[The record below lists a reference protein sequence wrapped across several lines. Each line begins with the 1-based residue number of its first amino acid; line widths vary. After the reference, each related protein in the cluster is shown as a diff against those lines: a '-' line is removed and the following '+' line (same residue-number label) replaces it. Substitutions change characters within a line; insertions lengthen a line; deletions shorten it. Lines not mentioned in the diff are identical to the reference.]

1 MKRVNKKIGLFYF
14 IMAGTMSL
22 HFLGFEALAS
32 ESSGGWRPIYDE
44 VLLWFNFGI
53 IVFVFIKYGK
63 TPLMNFLHG
72 PKDKIAQEIERIK
85 EKKKQAADKVT
96 EINKMVDESEAR
108 FAKIKARVVEQGER
122 KKKEIIKSAQQQ
134 SKTMLEDAK
143 KRIDIQ
149 FVQAKDTLRKEL
161 VDSAMDMAMEQLPR
175 EITPE
180 DNDKFT
186 RVFLEGTL
194 TE

>member
-1 MKRVNKKIGLFYF
+1 
-14 IMAGTMSL
+14 
-22 HFLGFEALAS
+22 
-32 ESSGGWRPIYDE
+32 
-44 VLLWFNFGI
+44 
-53 IVFVFIKYGK
+53 
-63 TPLMNFLHG
+63 MNFLHG
-72 PKDKIAQEIERIK
+72 RKEKIAREIAQIE
-85 EKKKQAADKVT
+85 EKKKQAVDKVT